1 MLPGAAA
8 RAAICW
14 RIWRRTRAALSLY
27 TAGVRQ
33 RSLIAVPYV
42 TQRRLGRDGRTALVY
57 LVVELLHVGAQR
69 GLGLADLPAALGLGS
84 ST

>member
-27 TAGVRQ
+27 TAGV

>member
-1 MLPGAAA
+1 LLPGAAA

-27 TAGVRQ
+27 TAGV